1 MRLPSGV
8 RQGAKLSPRRD
19 GAGVGG
25 MGRSQRV
32 LGTAVR
38 RAPVLP
44 HQLRRAL
51 LLLFRAALVLSLL
64 EPGRALGQLHLVIEG
79 GISRGTQR
87 CRLIAGEAVPIAS

>member
-32 LGTAVR
+32 LGTAAR

-51 LLLFRAALVLSLL
+51 LLLFRAALVLALL
-64 EPGRALGQLHLVIEG
+64 EPGRALDQLQLVIQG
-79 GISRGTQR
+79 GLSRGAER
-87 CRLIAGEAVPIAS
+87 CRLSGGEAVPIAA